1 MIESKQ
7 SPNHVPPTAVSYQS
21 SNVGAVKATNNIPA
35 INGPNKTAQRIPEE
49 QKKSLISTN
58 PMDDDLDNLL

>member
-1 MIESKQ
+1 MIDSKQ
-7 SPNHVPPTAVSYQS
+7 SPINVPPTAVSYQS
-21 SNVGAVKATNNIPA
+21 SNVGAVKATNNFPA

-58 PMDDDLDNLL
+58 PLDDDLDNLL